1 MGIQRRSIEAVMNM
15 GLISQ
20 ASCRAELTVT
30 DTAVELVPDSG
41 IYAIEVQNLGNKII
55 YYGGSNVTS
64 SNGIAFFQDDRKIF
78 TNIENTFSLYL
89 VCASGETSKLRI
101 VEYK

>member
-15 GLISQ
+15 ALISQ
-20 ASCRAELTVT
+20 ASNRDELTIT
-30 DTAVELVPDSG
+30 DVAVELIPSSG
-41 IYAIEVQNLGNKII
+41 INAIEIQNFGNKII

-64 SNGIAFFQDDRKIF
+64 SNGIAFLQDDRKIF

-89 VCASGETSKLRI
+89 VCGAGETSKLRI